1 MSLLNQQMKSQI
13 LFCNKVAAD
22 TISKYIQLKQEFDN
36 NKFNQNITNIQ
47 LDEMF
52 TTGLKEFKEVNEN
65 TNSFIDEALLK
76 NKRTIVQYIIAILLR
91 STLVD
96 NKEQAR
102 LEMHYGLKQEDIT
115 KEIER
120 IFSN

>member
-1 MSLLNQQMKSQI
+1 
-13 LFCNKVAAD
+13 
-22 TISKYIQLKQEFDN
+22 
-36 NKFNQNITNIQ
+36 
-47 LDEMF
+47 MF
-52 TTGLKEFKEVNEN
+52 TTGLKEFKEVNKM
-65 TNSFIDEALLK
+65 TNFFIDEALLK

-102 LEMHYGLKQEDIT
+102 LEMHYGFKQEDIT

-120 IFSN
+120 IFTK